1 MMAGFRG
8 KWKLKRAQIYG
19 LLLFRRQ
26 VIMWIL
32 CTKFLLIGKFGLF
45 ILESLQRFLL
55 VENCIVSKWPLN
67 YEWERKRKFFSNFDA
82 DLGGAFGCG
91 LPWASLNWWAG
102 GWRWK
107 SGFQGVHFEEITPSL
122 GKIDVGKVQLQ
133 LFGRHIS
140 LYVYPLLLNLVCYKF
155 KCIHI

>member
-32 CTKFLLIGKFGLF
+32 CTKFLLIGKFVLF

-55 VENCIVSKWPLN
+55 VENCIVYKWPLN
-67 YEWERKRKFFSNFDA
+67 YEWERKLEFWRR
-82 DLGGAFGCG
+82 LGRSFWLRSALGIFE
-91 LPWASLNWWAG
+91 LVG
-102 GWRWK
+102 GWLKMEKWISRNAP
-107 SGFQGVHFEEITPSL
+107 FRNIPSL
-122 GKIDVGKVQLQ
+122 GKIEFGKVQLQ

-140 LYVYPLLLNLVCYKF
+140 WYILRNVVL
-155 KCIHI
+155 CI